1 MAKVQARG
9 EDVRRFILEHVEA
22 HPGDIAKR
30 AAEKFGVTRQA
41 VNRHLKR
48 LTSEGSLT
56 ETGHTRSR
64 TYKVRPLLAWLQAYE
79 IKPGLAEDVVW
90 QEDVREVL
98 GPLPDNVLNI
108 WHYGFTEMF
117 NNAIDHSGGTEVIV
131 EIKKTAVSTQ
141 MLVYD
146 NGVGIFKKIQAALGL
161 LDERHAILELSK
173 GKLTTDPKN
182 HTGEGIFF
190 TSRVFDSF
198 DILSGGV
205 YFTHKFGNLEDWIME
220 KDHGHGTAVFMDL
233 HNHTART
240 TRKIFDQFSSGDDY
254 GFNKTIVPV
263 SLAKY
268 GPDGLISRSQAKRL
282 LARVELFRVVIFDFQ
297 GIEEIGQAFAD
308 EIFRVF
314 ANQHPEIEMK
324 YVNAHANV
332 AKMILRA
339 LAADE
344 PPAPLQPQ

>member
-9 EDVRRFILEHVEA
+9 KDVRRFILDHVET
-22 HPGDIAKR
+22 HPGNIAKL

-41 VNRHLKR
+41 VNKHLQR
-48 LTSEGSLT
+48 LTAEGALT
-56 ETGHTRSR
+56 ETGNTRSR
-64 TYKVRPLLAWLQAYE
+64 TYKVRPLLTWLQGYE

-90 QEDVREVL
+90 RDDIREVL

-131 EIKKTAVSTQ
+131 EVKKTAVSTQ
-141 MLVYD
+141 MLIYD
-146 NGVGIFKKIQAALGL
+146 NGIGIFKKIQAALDL

-190 TSRVFDSF
+190 TSRMFDSF

-205 YFTHKFGNLEDWIME
+205 FFTHKFGSLEDWIME
-220 KDHGHGTAVFMDL
+220 KDPRHGTAVFMDL

-263 SLAKY
+263 FLAKY

-282 LARVELFRVVIFDFQ
+282 LARVELFKVVIFDFANV
-297 GIEEIGQAFAD
+297 EEIGQAFAD

-314 ANQHPEIEMK
+314 ANQHPDIELK
-324 YVNAHANV
+324 YVNANRNV
-332 AKMILRA
+332 VKMITRA
-339 LAADE
+339 LAAD
-344 PPAPLQPQ
+344 